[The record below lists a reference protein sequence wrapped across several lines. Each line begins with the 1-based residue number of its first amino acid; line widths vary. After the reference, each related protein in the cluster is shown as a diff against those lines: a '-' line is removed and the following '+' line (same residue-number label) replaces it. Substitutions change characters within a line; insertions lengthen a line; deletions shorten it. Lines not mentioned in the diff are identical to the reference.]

1 MAANVRLTK
10 IIATLGPASS
20 SPEVVAELIAAG
32 VDVFRLNFSH
42 GSHDE
47 HASRVRTIR
56 ECAARAGRHV
66 AILQDLS
73 GPKIR
78 TGKLAEGKP
87 LMLKDGDVL
96 RIATGDF
103 LGEEGRVS
111 TSYAPLAQ
119 SVRAGDR
126 LLLDDG
132 RVELRV
138 ESSDGT
144 EIVTRVV
151 NGGPLGERKGINAP
165 GVRLPASSLT
175 EKDVADL
182 RFGIAQGVDLVALSF
197 VQTAADLV
205 RAREVA
211 RAEGGATLP
220 IIAKI
225 ERPEAI
231 EALDEVLDAADGVMV
246 ARGDLG
252 LEMPLERVPRVQ
264 KEITRG
270 AQARGIPVIVATQV
284 FESMTVE
291 PRPTRAEVSDAAN
304 AVDDLVDAIMLSGET
319 AVGAF
324 PVRTVQ
330 TLDAVI
336 RDAEA
341 IVPIAGVAVGDR
353 VNDVAHSRALCEA
366 AVTLAHTGGASAVVA
381 VTRQGRTAR
390 VLSAFRTDLPVFAI
404 TTDQR
409 TARRLVLCRGVVPTL
424 VGPAAGVEPAIASAR
439 DELLSRGRLRD
450 GDLVVFVNVSAE
462 LARDNANY
470 LRILRVRAG
479 GE

>member
-1 MAANVRLTK
+1 
-10 IIATLGPASS
+10 
-20 SPEVVAELIAAG
+20 
-32 VDVFRLNFSH
+32 
-42 GSHDE
+42 
-47 HASRVRTIR
+47 
-56 ECAARAGRHV
+56 
-66 AILQDLS
+66 
-73 GPKIR
+73 
-78 TGKLAEGKP
+78 
-87 LMLKDGDVL
+87 
-96 RIATGDF
+96 
-103 LGEEGRVS
+103 
-111 TSYAPLAQ
+111 
-119 SVRAGDR
+119 
-126 LLLDDG
+126 
-132 RVELRV
+132 V

-439 DELLSRGRLRD
+439 DELLSRGRHRD